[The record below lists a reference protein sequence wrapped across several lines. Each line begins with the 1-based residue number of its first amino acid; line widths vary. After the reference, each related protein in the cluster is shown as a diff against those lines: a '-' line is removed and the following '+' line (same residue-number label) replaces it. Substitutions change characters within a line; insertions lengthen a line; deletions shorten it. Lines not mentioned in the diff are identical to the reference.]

1 MAAVHPSGAT
11 GACKHAGRAGEP
23 DGPFLTPPLA
33 TATDGEPDTP
43 ERETVCRRNRNL
55 ARERVFELAIGTVF
69 IISQRIMSMGPMPST
84 FSPSREIGFALNDV
98 ARLLRTYADQ
108 RARDLNTTRAQWAV
122 LVKLQRC
129 EGVKQAELAD
139 SLDLAPITLGR
150 LIDKLTAA
158 GLVER
163 RDDAHDRRAHRL
175 FLTDK
180 AVPALN
186 QLGALGEDL
195 MGRALAGLAPEA
207 LETLRQSLERIRSNL
222 KTELSPKPQLQAG
235 E

>member
-1 MAAVHPSGAT
+1 MA
-11 GACKHAGRAGEP
+11 
-23 DGPFLTPPLA
+23 
-33 TATDGEPDTP
+33 
-43 ERETVCRRNRNL
+43 
-55 ARERVFELAIGTVF
+55 
-69 IISQRIMSMGPMPST
+69 

-122 LVKLQRC
+122 LVRLQRC

-163 RDDAHDRRAHRL
+163 RDDANDRRAHRL

-180 AVPALN
+180 ATPALE

-195 MGRALAGLAPEA
+195 MARALGGLTPQAV
-207 LETLRQSLERIRSNL
+207 ETLKQSLERIRCNL
-222 KTELSPKPQLQAG
+222 RTELQAKSEVQPKPFLQAG